1 MDATD
6 LRVYSS
12 ALWSELLMTHHW
24 ARKKRRKRATKN
36 KRNSQIVLVANVDTE
51 GIWGCSRR
59 RRNCNVCSRSFQGL
73 NHTFQGL
80 EAASPALCGLP
91 SLMENKIYRDHVVK
105 TRHVLHSRNQ

>member
-24 ARKKRRKRATKN
+24 ARKKKKGREKK
-36 KRNSQIVLVANVDTE
+36 SQIVLVANVDTE

-80 EAASPALCGLP
+80 EAASPALCPRRLP
-91 SLMENKIYRDHVVK
+91 SLMENKIYRDHVLK